1 MQSLPWEGIKLESRK
16 SIEIIN
22 ETKNC
27 LFEKI
32 DKTDKLAQANQ
43 GKKNHRLPVSEMKD
57 HYRSHGNQRSIKEYY
72 EQLYVHKFDNLDV
85 ANSLKDKIH

>member
-43 GKKNHRLPVSEMKD
+43 GKKNTDYQYQKWKITTDLME
-57 HYRSHGNQRSIKEYY
+57 IKG
-72 EQLYVHKFDNLDV
+72 V
-85 ANSLKDKIH
+85 